1 VLIDA
6 GSALAEM
13 SLRLAV
19 HLRVTDAVTG
29 RDLGPATRVDVKIG
43 DGWSLLS
50 EDRLSRLVT
59 GAEYDFRFEHDR
71 YYPAILPV
79 SVARHQALLL
89 LEAALSPLPAV
100 VIVSSTHQGVRLRID
115 GSQRYLS
122 AERPPVWRV
131 LEPPGSGPRELLL
144 VPGLHTMTA
153 EAAGAAEAG
162 IDLSLESGERVEVRI
177 GAEGGRLALER
188 FP

>member
-1 VLIDA
+1 
-6 GSALAEM
+6 
-13 SLRLAV
+13 
-19 HLRVTDAVTG
+19 VTDAVTG
-29 RDLGPATRVDVKIG
+29 RDLGPGTRIDVKVG

-59 GAEYDFRFEHDR
+59 GAEYDFRFEHDG

-122 AERPPVWRV
+122 AERPPAWRA
-131 LEPPGSGPRELLL
+131 LEPPGSLPRELLL
-144 VPGLHTMTA
+144 VPGLHTITA
-153 EAAGAAEAG
+153 EAAGAGEAG
-162 IDLSLESGERVEVRI
+162 IDLSLEPGERVEVRI
-177 GAEGGRLALER
+177 GAAGGRLALER